1 MPAALPPCTHF
12 LDTLAVQCCPDV
24 LVALGLGV
32 RWDGLALPAALSS
45 LI

>member
-12 LDTLAVQCCPDV
+12 PETLAVQCCPDV
-24 LVALGLGV
+24 LLALGLGV

-45 LI
+45 